1 MNVVIMMQRQKSVV
15 ESLINALKV
24 ELLVAMVYWHD
35 ILFAINNMVSKKLQS
50 KSMCIDSTI
59 KQLEYVLS
67 YFFLPKNYK

>member
-1 MNVVIMMQRQKSVV
+1 MQRQKSVV